1 MLVFNQQ
8 FSLVHTYGTLWQ
20 ASNEWLLMTC
30 CFGHGPFSS
39 EDDYSHMGPGSTTC
53 QKQGSK
59 CGTTIANR
67 DMHSSWY
74 EKEKLRR
81 PIEGQPTPW
90 SRQRSRVILSVYGHK
105 QTAITGL
112 CSMLLDTFFSIWP
125 LLCMT
130 WMFLNKINTDGQDD
144 NSANYNHAT
153 ILFGTRTCPVPRW

>member
-1 MLVFNQQ
+1 
-8 FSLVHTYGTLWQ
+8 
-20 ASNEWLLMTC
+20 MTC

-81 PIEGQPTPW
+81 PVEGQPTPW

-112 CSMLLDTFFSIWP
+112 CSMLLDMFFSVSP
-125 LLCMT
+125 LLCMIYNV
-130 WMFLNKINTDGQDD
+130 LKQDQ
-144 NSANYNHAT
+144 H
-153 ILFGTRTCPVPRW
+153 RWPR